1 MSHQARAKVQLPLR
15 VTPELEASLEEIREG
30 MGLRSMSETTRAIV
44 LLGVET
50 WTSRQRHH
58 KMIRELE
65 AQGIA
70 LRDALPY
77 FGGGRRRAG

>member
-15 VTPELEASLEEIREG
+15 VTPERASVAEEIREE
-30 MGLRSMSETTRAIV
+30 MGLRSMSETTRAIF
-44 LLGVET
+44 LLGIET
-50 WTSRQRHH
+50 WMSRQRHH

-77 FGGGRRRAG
+77 LGGGRRRAG